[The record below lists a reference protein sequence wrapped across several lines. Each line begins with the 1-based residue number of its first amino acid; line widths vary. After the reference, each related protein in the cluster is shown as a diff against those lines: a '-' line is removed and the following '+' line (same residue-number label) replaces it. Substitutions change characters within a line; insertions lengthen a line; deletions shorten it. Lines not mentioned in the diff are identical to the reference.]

1 MALDFQETIREMEG
15 RLSLA
20 QHQRS
25 QRQAE
30 IPSNNPNS
38 RHKELGWVVFERQA
52 MFDALNAERQ
62 VHKLPPIT
70 METFIDRVETLAY
83 GHSDYTHK
91 LALYCAEMAHGRI
104 PAP

>member
-1 MALDFQETIREMEG
+1 MALDFQETIREMEC

-20 QHQRS
+20 QHERS

-38 RHKELGWVVFERQA
+38 RHKELGWVVFERQV
-52 MFDALNAERQ
+52 MFDAVNAERQ
-62 VHKLPPIT
+62 VHKLPPIN
-70 METFIDRVETLAY
+70 METFISKVETLAL

-91 LALYCAEMAHGRI
+91 LALYGAEMAHGRI
-104 PAP
+104 LAP